1 MMYTKAALSYP
12 GSSLGTHCLQGSA
25 FSSAGAGRFVA
36 TVDIREAEPR
46 CQCVPRLEPGY
57 EAKCITLKL
66 WGFGPIPHFFLY
78 TLAFLFS
85 LVGLSLSSFA
95 FESPQTSPSAVS
107 QIERGITG
115 THTFTY
121 DGPTLRVRTQRD
133 ADAPLI
139 VRLKRTN
146 DNAYEANFIGT
157 REGEFDLSQ
166 ALHHVD
172 GSLATLPSMPVRVI
186 STLPNDQRSDLF
198 QAIDFEPTLGG
209 GYRLVMLIAAA
220 LWLFVPAAI
229 FAWRWL
235 RQPPAV
241 AEEPPVP
248 VPTWGQRLEPLV
260 TAAVNR
266 PLSAEEKRQLE
277 LLLLHYWRER
287 SGADALEMAASIREL
302 RQHPEAGPLVR
313 NIEAWLHRSAGQDGE
328 AALLSGR
335 SPAAVVQLLEPFRVQ
350 LAQAESEAESV
361 AQSQA
366 ATGGAR

>member
-1 MMYTKAALSYP
+1 MMYASP
-12 GSSLGTHCLQGSA
+12 VERVSM
-25 FSSAGAGRFVA
+25 
-36 TVDIREAEPR
+36 P
-46 CQCVPRLEPGY
+46 VPILVS
-57 EAKCITLKL
+57 CS
-66 WGFGPIPHFFLY
+66 
-78 TLAFLFS
+78 LAFLLS
-85 LVGLSLSSFA
+85 LAWLSLSSFA

-139 VRLKRTN
+139 VRLKQTN

-157 REGEFDLSQ
+157 REGEFDLRQ
-166 ALHHVD
+166 ALYHVD
-172 GSLATLPSMPVRVI
+172 GSLSELPSMPVRVI

-209 GYRLVMLIAAA
+209 GYRLGMLIAAA
-220 LWLFVPAAI
+220 LWLIVPAAI

-235 RQPPAV
+235 RQPPVV
-241 AEEPPVP
+241 AEEPPAS

-287 SGADALEMAASIREL
+287 SGADALEMAVSIREL

-313 NIEAWLHRSAGQDGE
+313 NIEAWLHRSAGTDGE
-328 AALLSGR
+328 AALSLGR
-335 SPAAVVQLLEPFRVQ
+335 SPAEIVQLLEPFRVQ
-350 LAQAESEAESV
+350 LAQADSHPEFKAESNV
-361 AQSQA
+361 ESRA
-366 ATGGAR
+366 ATAGGAR